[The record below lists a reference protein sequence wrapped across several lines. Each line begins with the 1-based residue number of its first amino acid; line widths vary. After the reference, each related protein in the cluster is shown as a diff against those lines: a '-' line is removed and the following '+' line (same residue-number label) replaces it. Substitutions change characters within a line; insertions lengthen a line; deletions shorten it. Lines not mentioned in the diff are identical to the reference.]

1 MFCDFSKYIWRFKCK
16 LGKIISIVNQ
26 KGGVG
31 KTTTAVNLAAAVGLE
46 GRKVLLVDF
55 DSQGNSTS
63 GLGISKRQLK
73 ASSYDVLVGS
83 KKVEDAVIHSNFK
96 NLDVIGAKVEL
107 AAAEVELV
115 DVSNRESLL
124 KQAIFVLKKKYDF
137 IFIDCPPS
145 LGILTLNALTASDS
159 LLIPLQCEY
168 YALEGLSQLMYT
180 VRQVKHLYNNRIE
193 IEGVVLTMYD
203 GRLKLTMQIVSEL
216 KQYFANKI
224 YKTVVP
230 KNVRLSEA
238 PSFGEPVSY
247 YDKRSKGALSYQTLA
262 GEFLSFYR

>member
-1 MFCDFSKYIWRFKCK
+1 MLKMFKIVGGLNF
-16 LGKIISIVNQ
+16 LGKVISIVNQ

-46 GRKVLLVDF
+46 GKKVLLIDF

-63 GLGISKRQLK
+63 GLGLSKKQLK
-73 ASSYDVLVGS
+73 FSAYDVLMDSS
-83 KKVEDAVIHSNFK
+83 KIDAAIVSSNFK
-96 NLDVIGAKVEL
+96 NLDVIGARVEL

-115 DVSNRESLL
+115 EVSGRESLL
-124 KQAIFVLKKKYDF
+124 KQAIIRVKKNYDF

-145 LGILTLNALTASDS
+145 LGLLTLNALTASDS
-159 LLIPLQCEY
+159 VLIPLQCEY

-180 VRQVKHLYNNRIE
+180 VRQVKKLYNSKIE
-193 IEGVVLTMYD
+193 IEGVLLTMFD
-203 GRLKLTMQIVSEL
+203 GRLKLTMQVVSEL
-216 KQYFANKI
+216 KQYFSNKI

-247 YDKRSKGALSYQTLA
+247 YDRRSKGALSYQDLA
-262 GEFLSFYR
+262 SEFLSFYS